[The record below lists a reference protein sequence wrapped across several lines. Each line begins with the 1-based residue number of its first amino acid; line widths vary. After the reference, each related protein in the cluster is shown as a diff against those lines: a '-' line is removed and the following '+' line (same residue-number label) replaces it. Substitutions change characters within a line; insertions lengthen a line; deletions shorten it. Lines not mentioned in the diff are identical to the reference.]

1 MSWSVQTET
10 WPAGQE
16 RGLSVSS
23 WLSLD
28 PIWGVVSSL
37 GSPVQTVMDLLE
49 QLQTRAPKLNTRMHH
64 PCHGERLRDL
74 SFFRQEKSRLWGD
87 LIAAFQYV
95 KGMDKEVGERHYIKA
110 CSDWTRSN
118 TF

>member
-28 PIWGVVSSL
+28 PIWTVVSSL
-37 GSPVQTVMDLLE
+37 GSPFQTVMDLLE
-49 QLQTRAPKLNTRMHH
+49 QLQTRAPKLNTQMHH
-64 PCHGERLRDL
+64 PCH
-74 SFFRQEKSRLWGD
+74 
-87 LIAAFQYV
+87 V
-95 KGMDKEVGERHYIKA
+95 KG
-110 CSDWTRSN
+110 
-118 TF
+118 